1 MIKIRDLKKALYYI
15 IIFLALLTT
24 TITIKYTNKFF
35 LNDNVSFVLLN
46 VFCTFLIL
54 WNRKTKISTTLLWTL
69 AFACIYLAIYILFSH
84 FNVMAFVL
92 RFIVLFSVLSIMI
105 YSLIK
110 DGTLLEFLECFSNV
124 VVLVAGLSL
133 FFWIFGTLLR
143 IMPGRLQMK
152 YYWDYQ
158 WRTCYSYFLLYFENP
173 IQSTSILGF
182 RTIRNCGIFTEAPGF
197 TAILAYALCYEL
209 WIARRKIF
217 HPRSLI
223 LYAALLSSLSSKG
236 LVFSIVIFMLDYLRS
251 INNRNSRIVKF
262 ISIVAIIILV
272 LTFFNGFIQIYK
284 YKTTTASY
292 SIRVDDFMAELKAW
306 RTRPFI
312 GYGYMNNADI
322 RRFARFST
330 TYGLSMGIT
339 ALLAYGGIM
348 LFAFYVLGF
357 ILSFNSP
364 LIKKHRYTYLC
375 FITIILINLA
385 VSNTAFSV
393 YSVFL
398 LALAYT
404 LPSIRSIN

>member
-1 MIKIRDLKKALYYI
+1 MIRIKNLKKCLYYI
-15 IIFLALLTT
+15 IVIFAILTT
-24 TITIKYTNKFF
+24 TITLKYTRRFPIS
-35 LNDNVSFVLLN
+35 DRVSFALLIA
-46 VFCTFLIL
+46 FCSMLII
-54 WNRKTKISTTLLWTL
+54 WNRKTKITTSLLWTL
-69 AFACIYLAIYILFSH
+69 ALACIYLTIYILFSQ
-84 FNVMAFVL
+84 FNVMAYVL

-110 DGTLLEFLECFSNV
+110 DGTLFEFLECFSNV
-124 VVLVAGLSL
+124 IILIAGVSL
-133 FFWIFGTLLR
+133 FFWIFGTILHVL
-143 IMPGRLQMK
+143 PGRTHMT
-152 YYWDYQ
+152 YYWDHQ

-173 IQSTSILGF
+173 VQSTSILGF

-209 WIARRKIF
+209 WIAHRKIF

-312 GYGYMNNADI
+312 GYGYMNTPEI